1 MIESK
6 TENEK
11 KIITSL
17 IAFEEPHPHMIVSL
31 TDNLFL
37 RAWIKNKDEF
47 LYDLGTGYMAK
58 TDS

>member
-17 IAFEEPHPHMIVSL
+17 VGFEEPHPHMIVSL

-37 RAWIKNKDEF
+37 RA
-47 LYDLGTGYMAK
+47 
-58 TDS
+58 